1 MSPTQPTETEPT
13 VVSDG
18 PLDALLCFDLYAAS
32 RAISAVYRPLLAPL
46 GITYPQYLV
55 MRVLWCDG
63 DSTVRH
69 LVTALQLDYG
79 TLSPLLKRLEA
90 AGGSSSVSGA
100 PTTNGRC
107 SSRSPRP
114 ALPSRRLLPTS
125 RRRSGRPWACP
136 TRRPTSSVGCCTPS
150 TPTRQPR
157 SDATV

>member
-13 VVSDG
+13 VASGG

-90 AGGSSSVSGA
+90 AGLVERQRRTDDERSVLITLTEAGA
-100 PTTNGRC
+100 ALEAAAADIP
-107 SSRSPRP
+107 P
-114 ALPSRRLLPTS
+114 AIGEAMGLSDKEADQLRRLLH
-125 RRRSGRPWACP
+125 A
-136 TRRPTSSVGCCTPS
+136 VNAHAA
-150 TPTRQPR
+150 
-157 SDATV
+157 ATV